1 MNKQRVGTGLII
13 TAVYIAVVV
22 LSMYVHP
29 IFFDAFIALLAVC
42 GAYEMSKAIEKM
54 YSPAIFVIDIV
65 GIVIGFGSFWFG
77 QYFFK
82 NYSSGVTAYFI
93 SLVVMVL
100 VTIIVTAASKTYV
113 KGNAISTI
121 FVMLYPCAFL
131 MFSMGINYFINQIG
145 PIGIGAPTSLPFRNA
160 GIALL
165 FVVPAF
171 TDMFAYLVGSTVKG
185 KKLAPS
191 ISPNK
196 TISGAIGGLFGGLI
210 GAGFVILLIYLA
222 DRFSINLFGLAVF
235 PGGMVQ
241 TIIHMLILGFVG
253 SIFDQI
259 GDLVASYIKRKAD
272 IKDFSNLLPGH
283 GGVLDR
289 VDGFIFC
296 GVFLYMY
303 LSVLVII

>member
-1 MNKQRVGTGLII
+1 MV
-13 TAVYIAVVV
+13 
-22 LSMYVHP
+22 SMSW
-29 IFFDAFIALLAVC
+29 
-42 GAYEMSKAIEKM
+42 G
-54 YSPAIFVIDIV
+54 
-65 GIVIGFGSFWFG
+65 
-77 QYFFK
+77 
-82 NYSSGVTAYFI
+82 
-93 SLVVMVL
+93 
-100 VTIIVTAASKTYV
+100 
-113 KGNAISTI
+113 
-121 FVMLYPCAFL
+121 
-131 MFSMGINYFINQIG
+131 
-145 PIGIGAPTSLPFRNA
+145 GIGAPTSLPFRNA